1 MRNPRFGR
9 TSDAFAVA
17 DRCDGRRARARERS
31 LSQPTHASRHLGTLA
46 LCQPMRLNPAG
57 TKIVQQQ
64 SALQALVVQ
73 EEEWGLAAESA
84 DMSESAALSEEHSA
98 AHADADECAGIAR
111 STSDDESPLNAVW
124 DEMRLGPSPLDAA
137 HDRVYYPHAEPRAER
152 IDAALHTWDALGAAP
167 RQPSANTN
175 PSLPISVAD
184 AHLMDNVQAGA
195 EPSPFQPRAYA
206 SCCMQHLYAS

>member
-1 MRNPRFGR
+1 
-9 TSDAFAVA
+9 
-17 DRCDGRRARARERS
+17 
-31 LSQPTHASRHLGTLA
+31 
-46 LCQPMRLNPAG
+46 MRLNPAG

-84 DMSESAALSEEHSA
+84 DMPESAALSEEHSA
-98 AHADADECAGIAR
+98 AHADADECAAGIAR